1 MHVGEQLRRPLHR
14 RACRARHLPVGEL
27 LRESGGGGV
36 EAVEAVLRRAA
47 RERGEVLLHEPPRV
61 ARERVA
67 QHVLAVRDQLLVLQ
81 QVARRLAKC
90 LGRGDGVGARLVQR
104 VEGAR
109 QPLVGKQRLLL
120 LHQRRL
126 PVGDLCNVGSRGGPR
141 GHNDP
146 LGGELFALGEDGG
159 SSVGAFAGESDARRD
174 RLLVFRD
181 DGHEFFVLFLALLKQ
196 AAPLL
201 VQPGSRPFEQRRRL
215 LDEAGGG
222 RARGER
228 LDLLLVE
235 VLVDSYFVEHS
246 LDERHAR
253 LWVVGASRIVV

>member
-1 MHVGEQLRRPLHR
+1 MPG
-14 RACRARHLPVGEL
+14 
-27 LRESGGGGV
+27 
-36 EAVEAVLRRAA
+36 
-47 RERGEVLLHEPPRV
+47 LLHEPPRV

-67 QHVLAVRDQLLVLQ
+67 QHVLAVSDQLLVLQ
-81 QVARRLAKC
+81 QVERRLAKC

-109 QPLVGKQRLLL
+109 QPLVGQQRLLL
-120 LHQRRL
+120 LHQRSL

-159 SSVGAFAGESDARRD
+159 SSVGAFAGESDTRRD

-181 DGHEFFVLFLALLKQ
+181 DGRELFILLFALLKQ

-201 VQPGSRPFEQRRRL
+201 ERAVQPGRRPFEQRRRL

-222 RARGER
+222 RARGKR

-235 VLVDSYFVEHS
+235 VLVGSYFVEHS